1 MKKCFIIFF
10 SLYLFLP
17 VFPVHFKHIGMG
29 DGLSQTS
36 VMSIHQ
42 DILGRMWFGTRE
54 GITIY
59 DGNNTIVYKP
69 WADDEDRDPTEAL
82 YGNQCDFIRSN
93 REGDV
98 FFRTDGALMRYDIR
112 KQSFQLVRSSGVRTL
127 STYNGNI
134 WCVVE
139 DSIYTYNAAGDS
151 LQFRAKTDIAS
162 IFCMLVLSENKIWLG
177 ANSGLYLMENG
188 ATPEVIIPYKDIYSL
203 FESSSKDIWVS
214 CRMEGLYKIT
224 PNGTISFYSEFNPAQ
239 TRIASNQV
247 REFIEDNHGN
257 IWFGT
262 FKGLQ
267 KFNPYTQEFSL
278 YTRSNLPGGLSHTSV
293 FSLFFDRQGTIWA
306 GTYYGGVNYFNPERD
321 IFSHYVD
328 NPNRNDCLNYPFVGN
343 MVEDKN
349 GDLWICTEGGGLNQ
363 LNRKSQTF
371 HYFVSEDKNGPPHN
385 NLKSISYDEK
395 RDILYIG
402 THTGGLAKF
411 HIPTQHFHHYLEQSD
426 DPLSPRPNYVIH
438 HTMIYNDHLYVS
450 ARNGLFRMDLNTEKF
465 TSLGHYCENFF
476 IDSKGYLWY
485 SSSGNLTRLNTND
498 FSEVKRI
505 SYREQGVRFNATKII
520 EYEGSIYFGTRGS
533 GLYKYNDADD
543 TFTAYTVS
551 SGHLMSNYC
560 YNMVLTKSGNLLISG
575 DKGVTFFNPQQE
587 ISRFVK
593 LGVSLPITSITEGC
607 GVVICD
613 NDEIFVG
620 GSDGLTSFR
629 EAELHLD
636 KKEYT
641 LYFSDIYIHNQQLTP
656 KDNPKVLSQV
666 LPFTDKVN
674 LSYRQNNLVINFA
687 STNYVDIQRN
697 NEYEYM
703 LEGFDSGWNPTN
715 LYSIYYTNLNP
726 GSYKLIVRERAS
738 SFDTPQAREIS
749 LYIHISQ
756 PWYNTGWAWMGY
768 ILVTFSVLTFIIH
781 TQNSRRTLAVSLE
794 KEQLEKERNEKL
806 TQAKLRFFTNISH
819 EFRVPLT
826 LIISQ
831 IDLLSQSASLS
842 PSVYNKIL
850 KISKNANRMRGL
862 INELLEFRKLEQ
874 NFVSLRVSEQD
885 LTHFLKDIYLAFHEL
900 SAQKQISYQLSTP
913 KDQLYLWFDAYQLQ
927 KVFFNLLSNAFK
939 FVREGGSIDLVIKE
953 ADNGVIVQVI
963 DNGIGLSPEES
974 WRIFDLF
981 YQAENGISSS
991 DSNPG
996 TGIGLALSQHIIQLH
1011 HGEIGV
1017 QSEPNYGTIFSV
1029 KLLKGKDHFE
1039 NDGKTV
1045 VLDHPEEPTIR
1056 EVTLSETL
1064 TEKDYEIMAKTFPDT
1079 NEGAKYRVLLVE
1091 DNEELLQMLHTLF
1104 APLYTVIVAHDGKE
1118 GLEIAMKEK
1127 PDLIVSDVMMP
1138 RMTGT
1143 EMCMHIKNNI
1153 DLCHIPVVL
1162 LTALD
1167 SVEQNIEGLQQ
1178 GADDYIGKPFHSKI
1192 LLIRCNNIIRNRLL
1206 MQRTLNEQP
1215 DFDLS
1220 SLALNSLDQNL
1231 LKRINQVIEEH
1242 LNDPEFD
1249 VDKLAADAGLSR
1261 SSLFSKF
1268 KALTGITPNEF
1279 IRNQRLKRAAI
1290 LLREHQEL
1298 QIVEIAEQ
1306 LGFGSS
1312 VYFSR
1317 VFKTRYG
1324 VSPAQYRKKQE

>member
-1 MKKCFIIFF
+1 MRIVLIFI
-10 SLYLFLP
+10 FLCQFIP
-17 VFPVHFKHIGMG
+17 GFPAHFKHIGMG

-54 GITIY
+54 GITVY
-59 DGNNTIVYKP
+59 DGNTTVVYKP
-69 WADDEDRDPTEAL
+69 WTDEMDREPTKSL
-82 YGNQCDFIRSN
+82 FGNQCDFIRSN

-98 FFRTDGALMRYDIR
+98 FFRTDAALMRYDIR
-112 KQSFQLVRSSGVRTL
+112 KQEFRMVHSSGVRTL
-127 STYNGNI
+127 STYKGDI

-139 DSIYTYNAAGDS
+139 DSIFTYDPAGDS
-151 LQFRAKTDIAS
+151 LQFRTKTNVQS
-162 IFCMLVLSENKIWLG
+162 IFCMLVLSEDKIWLG
-177 ANSGLYLMENG
+177 SNKGLYLMENG
-188 ATPEVIIPYKDIYSL
+188 ATPEVIIPDKDIYSL
-203 FESSSKDIWVS
+203 FESSTKDLWIG
-214 CRMEGLYKIT
+214 CRMEGLHKIA
-224 PNGTISFYSEFNPAQ
+224 PDGTRSFYSEFNPSQ

-247 REFIEDNHGN
+247 REFAEDNHGN

-267 KFNPYTQEFSL
+267 KFNPHTQEFTL
-278 YTRSNLPGGLSHTSV
+278 YTRNNLPGGLSHSSV

-343 MVEDKN
+343 MVEDKD
-349 GDLWICTEGGGLNQ
+349 GDLWICTEGGGLNC
-363 LNRKSQTF
+363 LNRKTQTF
-371 HYFVSEDKNGPPHN
+371 RYFVSEDKNGPPHN

-395 RDILYIG
+395 RDMLYIG
-402 THTGGLAKF
+402 THTGGLSKF
-411 HIPTQHFHHYLEQSD
+411 YIPTQRFHHYMEHSGD
-426 DPLSPRPNYVIH
+426 SSPLRPNYIIH
-438 HTMIYNDHLYVS
+438 HTGIYKDYLYVS
-450 ARNGLFRMDLNTEKF
+450 ARNGLFRMNLNTEEF
-465 TSLGHYCENFF
+465 TDLGHYCENFF

-485 SSSGNLTRLNTND
+485 SFSGNLTRLNTND
-498 FSEVKRI
+498 LSEVKEI
-505 SYREQGVRFNATKII
+505 SLRKRGMRFDATHIL
-520 EYEGSIYFGTRGS
+520 ESNGNIYIGTRGS

-543 TFTAYTVS
+543 TLTAYTVS

-560 YNMVLTKSGNLLISG
+560 YNMVQTKSGNLVITG

-607 GVVICD
+607 GLILCD

-629 EAELHLD
+629 EAELHVD
-636 KKEYT
+636 KKEYA
-641 LYFSDIYIHNQQLTP
+641 LYFSDMYIHNQQLTP
-656 KDNPKVLSQV
+656 GDNTGVLSEA
-666 LPFTDKVN
+666 LPFTNKIN
-674 LSYRQNNLVINFA
+674 LPYNQNNIVINFA

-703 LEGFDSGWNPTN
+703 LEGFDTRWNPTN
-715 LYSIYYTNLNP
+715 LYGIYYTNLNP
-726 GSYKLIVRERAS
+726 GTYRLTVREKAS
-738 SFDTPQAREIS
+738 SIDTPNAREIS
-749 LYIHISQ
+749 LNIHISQ
-756 PWYNTGWAWMGY
+756 PWYNTAWAWIAY
-768 ILVTFSVLTFIIH
+768 ILVTYSALAFIIH
-781 TQNSRRTLAVSLE
+781 TRNSRRALAMSLE
-794 KEQLEKERNEKL
+794 KEQQEKERNEKL
-806 TQAKLRFFTNISH
+806 TQAKLRFFTNVSH

-831 IDLLSQSASLS
+831 IDLLTQSTSLS
-842 PSVYNKIL
+842 PTVYNKIL

-874 NFVSLRVSEQD
+874 HFVTLRVSEQD
-885 LTHFLKDIYLAFHEL
+885 LIPFLKDIFLSFHEL
-900 SAQKQISYQLSTP
+900 ATKKQITYQISTSH
-913 KDQLYLWFDAYQLQ
+913 QYLFLWFDTYQLQ
-927 KVFFNLLSNAFK
+927 KVFFNLISNAFK
-939 FVREGGSIDLVIKE
+939 CTPEGGTIEIVIKE
-953 ADNGVIVQVI
+953 EDDVVTVQVI
-963 DNGIGLSPEES
+963 DNGIGLSPEDS
-974 WRIFDLF
+974 RKIFDLF

-996 TGIGLALSQHIIQLH
+996 TGIGLALSQNIIQLH
-1011 HGEIGV
+1011 HGEITV
-1017 QSEPNYGTIFSV
+1017 QSERDYGTIFSV
-1029 KLLKGKDHFE
+1029 KLLKGKVHFE
-1039 NDGKTV
+1039 KDGKTA
-1045 VLDHPEEPTIR
+1045 VLDHPEEPAMKGGA
-1056 EVTLSETL
+1056 LPGLL
-1064 TEKDYEIMAKTFPDT
+1064 TEKDYEKMAKTLPETD
-1079 NEGAKYRVLLVE
+1079 EGKKYTVLLVE
-1091 DNEELLQMLHTLF
+1091 DNEELLQMLRTLF
-1104 APLYTVIVAHDGKE
+1104 SPLYKVLQARDGKE
-1118 GLEIAMKEK
+1118 GLETAMKEK

-1153 DLCHIPVVL
+1153 DLSHIPVVL

-1206 MQRTLNEQP
+1206 MQRRLNEQP
-1215 DFDLS
+1215 DFDLA
-1220 SLALNSLDQNL
+1220 SLALNSLDQDL
-1231 LKRINQVIEEH
+1231 LKRINKVIDDH
-1242 LNDPEFD
+1242 LDDPEFD
-1249 VDKLAADAGLSR
+1249 VDRLATEAGLSR
-1261 SSLFSKF
+1261 SSLFAKF

-1290 LLREHQEL
+1290 LLCEHKEL

-1317 VFKTRYG
+1317 SFKNMYG
-1324 VSPAQYRKKQE
+1324 VSPAQYRKKKA

>member
-1 MKKCFIIFF
+1 MRIVLIFI
-10 SLYLFLP
+10 FLCQFIP
-17 VFPVHFKHIGMG
+17 GFPAHFKHIGMG

-54 GITIY
+54 GITVY
-59 DGNNTIVYKP
+59 DGNTTVVYKP
-69 WADDEDRDPTEAL
+69 WTDEMDREPTKSL
-82 YGNQCDFIRSN
+82 FGNQCDFIRSN

-98 FFRTDGALMRYDIR
+98 FFRTDAALMRYDIR
-112 KQSFQLVRSSGVRTL
+112 KQEFRMVHSSGVRTL
-127 STYNGNI
+127 STYKGDI

-139 DSIYTYNAAGDS
+139 DSIFTYDPAGDS
-151 LQFRAKTDIAS
+151 LQFRTKTNVQS
-162 IFCMLVLSENKIWLG
+162 IFCMLVLSEDKIWLG
-177 ANSGLYLMENG
+177 SNKGLYLMENG
-188 ATPEVIIPYKDIYSL
+188 ATPEVIIPDKDIYSL
-203 FESSSKDIWVS
+203 FESSTKDLWIG
-214 CRMEGLYKIT
+214 CRMEGLHKIA
-224 PNGTISFYSEFNPAQ
+224 PDGTRSFYSEFNPSQ

-247 REFIEDNHGN
+247 REFAEDNYGN

-267 KFNPYTQEFSL
+267 KLNPHTQEFTL
-278 YTRSNLPGGLSHTSV
+278 YTRNNLPGGLSHSSV

-343 MVEDKN
+343 MVEDKD
-349 GDLWICTEGGGLNQ
+349 GDLWICTEGGGLNC
-363 LNRKSQTF
+363 LNRKTQTF
-371 HYFVSEDKNGPPHN
+371 RYFVSEDKNGPPHN

-395 RDILYIG
+395 RDMLYIG
-402 THTGGLAKF
+402 THTGGLSKF
-411 HIPTQHFHHYLEQSD
+411 HIPTQRFHHYMEHSGD
-426 DPLSPRPNYVIH
+426 SSPLRPNYIIH
-438 HTMIYNDHLYVS
+438 HTGIYKDYLYVS
-450 ARNGLFRMDLNTEKF
+450 ARNGLFRMNLNTEEF
-465 TSLGHYCENFF
+465 TDLGHYCENFF

-485 SSSGNLTRLNTND
+485 SFSGNLTRLNTND
-498 FSEVKRI
+498 LSEVKEI
-505 SYREQGVRFNATKII
+505 SLRKRGMRFDATHIL
-520 EYEGSIYFGTRGS
+520 ESNGNIYIGTRGS

-543 TFTAYTVS
+543 TLTAYTVS

-560 YNMVLTKSGNLLISG
+560 YNMVQTKSGNLVITG

-607 GVVICD
+607 GLILCD

-629 EAELHLD
+629 EAELHVD
-636 KKEYT
+636 KKEYA
-641 LYFSDIYIHNQQLTP
+641 LYFSDMYIHNQQLTP
-656 KDNPKVLSQV
+656 GDNTGVLSEA
-666 LPFTDKVN
+666 LPFTNKIN
-674 LSYRQNNLVINFA
+674 LPYNQNNIVINFA

-703 LEGFDSGWNPTN
+703 LEGFDTRWNPTN
-715 LYSIYYTNLNP
+715 LYGIYYTNLNP
-726 GSYKLIVRERAS
+726 GTYRLTVREKAS
-738 SFDTPQAREIS
+738 SIDTPNAREIS
-749 LYIHISQ
+749 LNIHISQ
-756 PWYNTGWAWMGY
+756 PWYNTAWAWIAY
-768 ILVTFSVLTFIIH
+768 ILVTYSALAFIIH
-781 TQNSRRTLAVSLE
+781 TRNSRRALAMSLE
-794 KEQLEKERNEKL
+794 KEQQEKERNEKL
-806 TQAKLRFFTNISH
+806 TQAKLRFFTNVSH

-831 IDLLSQSASLS
+831 IDLLTQSTSLS
-842 PSVYNKIL
+842 PTVYNKIL
-850 KISKNANRMRGL
+850 KISKKANRMRGL

-874 NFVSLRVSEQD
+874 HFVTLRVSEQD
-885 LTHFLKDIYLAFHEL
+885 LIPFLKDIFLSFHEL
-900 SAQKQISYQLSTP
+900 ATKKQITYQISTSH
-913 KDQLYLWFDAYQLQ
+913 QYLFLWFDTYQLQ
-927 KVFFNLLSNAFK
+927 KVFFNLISNAFK
-939 FVREGGSIDLVIKE
+939 CTPEGGTIEIVIKE
-953 ADNGVIVQVI
+953 EDDVVTVQVI
-963 DNGIGLSPEES
+963 DNGIGLSPEDS
-974 WRIFDLF
+974 RKIFDLF

-996 TGIGLALSQHIIQLH
+996 TGIGLALSQNIIQLH
-1011 HGEIGV
+1011 HGEITV
-1017 QSEPNYGTIFSV
+1017 QSERDYGTIFSV
-1029 KLLKGKDHFE
+1029 KLLKGKVHFE
-1039 NDGKTV
+1039 KDGKTA
-1045 VLDHPEEPTIR
+1045 VLDHPEEPAMKGGA
-1056 EVTLSETL
+1056 LPGLL
-1064 TEKDYEIMAKTFPDT
+1064 TEEDYEKMAKTLPETD
-1079 NEGAKYRVLLVE
+1079 EGKKYTVLLVE
-1091 DNEELLQMLHTLF
+1091 DNEELLQMLRTLF
-1104 APLYTVIVAHDGKE
+1104 SPLYKVLQARDGKE
-1118 GLEIAMKEK
+1118 GLETAMKEK

-1153 DLCHIPVVL
+1153 DLSHIPVVL

-1206 MQRTLNEQP
+1206 MQRRLNEQP
-1215 DFDLS
+1215 DFDLA
-1220 SLALNSLDQNL
+1220 SLALNSLDQDL
-1231 LKRINQVIEEH
+1231 LKRINKVIDDH
-1242 LNDPEFD
+1242 LDDPEFD
-1249 VDKLAADAGLSR
+1249 VDRLATEAGLSR
-1261 SSLFSKF
+1261 SSLFAKF

-1290 LLREHQEL
+1290 LLCEHKEL

-1317 VFKTRYG
+1317 SFKNMYG
-1324 VSPAQYRKKQE
+1324 VSPAQYRKKKA

>member
-1 MKKCFIIFF
+1 MSSMKNCLVIFF
-10 SLYLFLP
+10 FLCHFLP
-17 VFPVHFKHIGMG
+17 AFPAHFKHIGMG
-29 DGLSQTS
+29 EGLSQTS

-69 WADDEDRDPTEAL
+69 WANGENRGPMKVL
-82 YGNQCDFIRSN
+82 YGNECDFIRSN

-112 KQSFQLVRSSGVRTL
+112 KQEFRIVRTNGVRTL
-127 STYNGNI
+127 SAYKGDI
-134 WCVVE
+134 WSVVE
-139 DSIYTYNAAGDS
+139 DSLFTYDPAGDS
-151 LQFRAKTDIAS
+151 LQFRAKTNIHS
-162 IFCMLVLSENKIWLG
+162 VFCILVVSEDKIWLG
-177 ANSGLYLMENG
+177 ANNGLYLMEKG
-188 ATPEVIIPYKDIYSL
+188 ASPQVVIPGKDIYSI
-203 FESSSKDIWVS
+203 FESSTKDIWIGS
-214 CRMEGLYKIT
+214 RMEGLYRMA
-224 PNGTISFYSEFNPAQ
+224 PDGTTSLYTEDNPLE
-239 TRIASNQV
+239 TRIASNQI
-247 REFIEDNHGN
+247 REFVEDNYGN

-267 KFNPYTQEFSL
+267 KFNPYTEEFSL
-278 YTRSNLPGGLSHTSV
+278 YTHNNLPGGLSHSSV
-293 FSLFFDRQGTIWA
+293 FSLFLDHQETIWA

-349 GDLWICTEGGGLNQ
+349 GDLWICTEGGGLNR
-363 LNRKSQTF
+363 LDRKTQTF
-371 HYFVSEDKNGPPHN
+371 HYFVSEDQNGPPHN

-395 RDILYIG
+395 RDMLYIG
-402 THTGGLAKF
+402 THTGGLSKF
-411 HIPTQHFHHYLEQSD
+411 HIPTQRFYHYIEQSS
-426 DPLSPRPNYVIH
+426 SPRPNYIIM
-438 HTMIYNDHLYVS
+438 HTEIYNEDLYIS
-450 ARNGLFRMDLNTEKF
+450 ARNGLFRMDMKTEKF
-465 TSLGHYCENFF
+465 TDLGHYCTIFL

-485 SSSGNLTRLNTND
+485 SLSGNLTRVNVND
-498 FSEVKRI
+498 LSDVKEI
-505 SYREQGVRFNATKII
+505 SLTKHGVRFGITKII
-520 EYEGSIYFGTRGS
+520 EHKGSIYFGTRGS

-543 TFTAYTVS
+543 TFTSYTVS

-560 YNMVLTKSGNLLISG
+560 YNIAQTKSGNLLITG

-587 ISRFVK
+587 TSRFVR
-593 LGVSLPITSITEGC
+593 LGVPLPITSITEGC
-607 GVVICD
+607 GVLICND
-613 NDEIFVG
+613 DEIFIG
-620 GSDGLTSFR
+620 GADGLTSFK
-629 EAELHLD
+629 EAELDLP

-641 LYFSDIYIHNQQLTP
+641 LYFSDIYIHNEQLSP
-656 KDNPKVLSQV
+656 GDNSHVLSQA
-666 LPFTDKVN
+666 LPFTDKIN
-674 LSYRQNNLVINFA
+674 LAYNQNNIVINFA

-703 LEGFDSGWNPTN
+703 LQGFDAGWNPTN
-715 LYSIYYTNLNP
+715 LNSIYYTNLNP
-726 GSYKLIVRERAS
+726 GSYRLIVREKEL
-738 SFDTPQAREIS
+738 SFDISPVQEIS

-756 PWYNTGWAWMGY
+756 PWYNTVWAWMAY
-768 ILVTFSVLTFIIH
+768 ILVTFSVLAFIVH
-781 TQNSRRTLAVSLE
+781 TRNSRRALALSLE
-794 KEQLEKERNEKL
+794 KEKQEKERNEKL

-831 IDLLSQSASLS
+831 IDLLFQSTSLS
-842 PSVYNKIL
+842 PTVYNKIL

-862 INELLEFRKLEQ
+862 ISELLEFRKLEQ
-874 NFVSLRVSEQD
+874 NFVSLRVSEQN
-885 LTHFLKDIYLAFHEL
+885 LIPFLKDIYLSFREL
-900 SAQKQISYQLSTP
+900 AAQKQISYHISTSNNE
-913 KDQLYLWFDAYQLQ
+913 LFLWFDAYQLQ
-927 KVFFNLLSNAFK
+927 KVFFNLISNAFK
-939 FVREGGSIDLVIKE
+939 YVREAGSVDLVIKE
-953 ADNGVIVQVI
+953 EEETVTVQVI

-974 WRIFDLF
+974 RRVFDLF

-991 DSNPG
+991 GSNPG
-996 TGIGLALSQHIIQLH
+996 TGIGLALSQNIIQLH
-1011 HGEIGV
+1011 HGEITV
-1017 QSEPNYGTIFSV
+1017 QSERDYGTIFSV
-1029 KLLKGKDHFE
+1029 KLLKGKAHFE
-1039 NDGKTV
+1039 KDGKTV
-1045 VLDHPEEPTIR
+1045 VLDHPEEPTMQ
-1056 EVTLSETL
+1056 EGALPELL
-1064 TEKDYEIMAKTFPDT
+1064 TEEDYEKMAKTFPET
-1079 NEGAKYRVLLVE
+1079 EEGKKYTVLLVE
-1091 DNEELLQMLHTLF
+1091 DNEELLQMLRTLF
-1104 APLYTVIVAHDGKE
+1104 TPLYKVLQAHDGKE
-1118 GLEIAMKEK
+1118 GLEIAIKEK

-1153 DLCHIPVVL
+1153 DLSHIPVVL

-1178 GADDYIGKPFHSKI
+1178 GADDYIGKPFHSKM

-1206 MQRTLNEQP
+1206 MQRRLSEQP

-1231 LKRINQVIEEH
+1231 LKRINQAIDEH
-1242 LNDPEFD
+1242 LDDPEFD
-1249 VDKLAADAGLSR
+1249 VDRLATDAGLSR

-1268 KALTGITPNEF
+1268 KALTGMTPNEF

-1298 QIVEIAEQ
+1298 QITEIAEQ

-1317 VFKTRYG
+1317 VFKTKYG
-1324 VSPAQYRKKQE
+1324 VSPAQYRKKKS